1 MRTGRSSSGCDAKNI
16 RQIKSSQ
23 DPGNLHLDLD
33 CFFIRL
39 LLIIIISTFES
50 P

>member
-1 MRTGRSSSGCDAKNI
+1 MRTGRSSSGCYAEDI

-33 CFFIRL
+33 CFFNRL
-39 LLIIIISTFES
+39 YLTAIISTFES